1 VSLRDGLVAH
11 LKANAGVAALVVD
24 RVYHEGM
31 PQNVVYPAVAYA
43 KTSVERFQTLA
54 GPSSLVKARVNV
66 DVWAKTS
73 AEAIALADAVK
84 DALDGVTGSLGGL
97 SIQSCSYVSEADLSE
112 FEGDRSDRHL
122 TIEFEIWLNE

>member
-1 VSLRDGLVAH
+1 MSLRDGLVAH

-54 GPSSLVKARVNV
+54 GPSSLVKARVGV

-73 AEAIALADAVK
+73 ASAIAVAEAVK
-84 DALDGVTGSLGGL
+84 LALDGVTGSLGGT
-97 SIQSCSYVSEADLSE
+97 SIQSCTYDSEADLSE
-112 FEGDRSDRHL
+112 FDGDRTDRHL
-122 TIEFEIWLNE
+122 SLEFVIWLNE